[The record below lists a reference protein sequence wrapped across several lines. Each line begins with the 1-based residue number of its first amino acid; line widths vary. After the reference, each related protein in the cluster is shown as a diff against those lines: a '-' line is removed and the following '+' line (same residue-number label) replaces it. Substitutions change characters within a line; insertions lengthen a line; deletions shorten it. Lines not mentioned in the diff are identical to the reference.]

1 MREIETVLRGAA
13 WRLFTTR
20 LLTALV
26 WGATLACA
34 ALALLLAA
42 QRVFAF
48 TVDWSIAWV
57 ATAAAVLLY
66 GLASATLRRPDRL
79 GVARRVDEAAGL
91 RESLSTA
98 LCVAGNDDAWSR
110 SAVETARERA
120 TTVRLDRALP
130 VRAPRAWW
138 SPAAPLGVFALMWF
152 VLPQWD
158 LLGALA
164 ARQAEQERE
173 VELVSAVA
181 ESREAER
188 RVEAALRQLG
198 REDLIPDEA
207 AHSDRATPK
216 TPDEVRRASIRR
228 LSTVAEKLAELQN
241 TPQAMSLEQMKNRM
255 AQLRQPG
262 PGPMNEMIDALQR
275 GDFQAAQRAL
285 EQMQAKMDA
294 GQMTPEEKAAAQK
307 QMEDLAK
314 QLEQLA
320 KDAQELAEALEK
332 AGLDPD
338 LAKDLAA
345 LDEMLK
351 KDGAGLTKEQLEQ
364 LQKMLEAT
372 RMSQDQMQG
381 MCENMAMGG
390 MGGLAGMIGGLAGQ
404 QGQGAANNDALAE
417 ALAQLDALAKQGALD
432 DLQKMLEQCED
443 CGGSCDADGNCT
455 NGMCPHGKMAKGSR
469 GGAGVGHRIGDPEQH
484 DKTFTTKLEQAA
496 GQGKDGPVIA
506 RTFIEGVQIRGESRA
521 SFEAVAVAAESAAAE
536 AIDDRRV
543 PREHHDAVKRY
554 FGRLKSAVSGTPAP
568 APAEAAPD
576 GGQSGVSG
584 GSGGAGGAGN

>member
-20 LLTALV
+20 LLASLV
-26 WGATLACA
+26 WGATVACA

-48 TVDWSIAWV
+48 TVDWSVAWA
-57 ATAAAVLLY
+57 ATAAGVLVY
-66 GLASATLRRPDRL
+66 ALASATLRRPDKQ
-79 GVARRVDEAAGL
+79 GVARVVDEAAGL

-98 LCVAGNDDAWSR
+98 LCVAGRDDAWSR
-110 SAVETARERA
+110 SAVEAADERA
-120 TTVRLDRALP
+120 KTVRLDRALP
-130 VRAPRAWW
+130 VRAPRSWW
-138 SPAAPLGVFALMWF
+138 SPVAPLGVFALAWF
-152 VLPQWD
+152 LLPQWD
-158 LLGALA
+158 LMGALA
-164 ARQAEQERE
+164 ARQAEQQRE
-173 VELVSAVA
+173 VELVSAVT

-188 RVEAALRQLG
+188 KVEAALRQLG
-198 REDLIPDEA
+198 REDLIPEDG
-207 AHSDRATPK
+207 AHSERPTPK

-228 LSTVAEKLAELQN
+228 LSSVAEKLAELQN

-255 AQLRQPG
+255 AELRQPG
-262 PGPMNEMIDALQR
+262 PGPMNEMIEALQR

-285 EQMQAKMDA
+285 DQMQAKMDA
-294 GQMTPEEKAAAQK
+294 GQMSPEEMAAAQK

-314 QLEQLA
+314 QLERLA

-351 KDGAGLTKEQLEQ
+351 KDGAGLTREQLEQ

-372 RMSQDQMQG
+372 RLSQDQLQG
-381 MCENMAMGG
+381 MCENMTMGG
-390 MGGLAGMIGGLAGQ
+390 MDGLAGMMGGLAGQ
-404 QGQGAANNDALAE
+404 QGNGAANREALGE

-432 DLQKMLEQCED
+432 ELQKMLEQCEE
-443 CGGSCDADGNCT
+443 CGGSCDAEGNCT
-455 NGMCPHGKMAKGSR
+455 NGMCPHGKMAKRPG

-554 FGRLKSAVSGTPAP
+554 FGRLKSAVSGAPAPAPTPAP
-568 APAEAAPD
+568 APAPAPGDAA
-576 GGQSGVSG
+576 Q
-584 GSGGAGGAGN
+584 GSAGAGN